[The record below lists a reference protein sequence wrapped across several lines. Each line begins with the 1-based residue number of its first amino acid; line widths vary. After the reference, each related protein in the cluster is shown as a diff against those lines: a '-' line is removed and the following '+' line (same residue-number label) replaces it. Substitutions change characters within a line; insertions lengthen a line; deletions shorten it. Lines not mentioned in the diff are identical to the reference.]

1 MDQIVLS
8 NWKSEVPCEIA
19 GACFFMLNNHLLFPI
34 QCTYDDASLCKST
47 CKTSGDEKTQKRLTI
62 RFLGSEKYDSLKGKG
77 PNFVELFKT
86 HVFFQFSCP
95 QFAYEKKLC
104 FLELFNA
111 NNFFLYLH

>member
-47 CKTSGDEKTQKRLTI
+47 CKTFGDEKTQKRLTL

-77 PNFVELFKT
+77 PNFVELFKSLK
-86 HVFFQFSCP
+86 HMYFFNLVVHSLHMKKNCVF
-95 QFAYEKKLC
+95 
-104 FLELFNA
+104 
-111 NNFFLYLH
+111 